1 LLGDEQSGHI
11 KEVGY
16 ELYQQMLEE
25 AVAQLKAGITDDYQS
40 NEHWSPSITIGT
52 SVLIPDH
59 YVPDLTLRMQLYKR
73 LASLTTDEAIEDFGA
88 EIVDRFGPLPEQVRE
103 LMAIV
108 GIKALCHR
116 ANVEK
121 IEAGPR
127 GVIIAFRD
135 NSFANPD
142 GLIRYVAQ
150 QGSLA
155 KVRPDMKIVFI
166 GDYEMPK
173 DRLVAS
179 RSILRDL
186 VALAEAPNNDTSNTK
201 KRAN

>member
-1 LLGDEQSGHI
+1 
-11 KEVGY
+11 
-16 ELYQQMLEE
+16 MT
-25 AVAQLKAGITDDYQS
+25 TDD
-40 NEHWSPSITIGT
+40 
-52 SVLIPDH
+52 
-59 YVPDLTLRMQLYKR
+59 
-73 LASLTTDEAIEDFGA
+73 AIEDFGA
-88 EIVDRFGPLPEQVRE
+88 EIVDRFGPLPEDVRE

-127 GVIIAFRD
+127 GVIVAFRD

-142 GLIRYVAQ
+142 GLIRYVAE

-155 KVRPDMKIVFI
+155 KVRPDMKIVFM
-166 GDYEMPK
+166 GDHERPR
-173 DRLVAS
+173 DRLRAS

-186 VALAEAPNNDTSNTK
+186 VAIAETPKNQHPKTK
-201 KRAN
+201 ARIG